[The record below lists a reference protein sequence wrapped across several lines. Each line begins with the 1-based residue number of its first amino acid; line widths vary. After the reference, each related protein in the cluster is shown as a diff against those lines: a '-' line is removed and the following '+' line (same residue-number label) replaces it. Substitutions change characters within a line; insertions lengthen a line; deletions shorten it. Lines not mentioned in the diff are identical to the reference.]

1 MKKLKKTLLT
11 LTLLFISI
19 SAIAGPTRPGLI
31 RISEVGHN
39 QATIEWKPSSHE
51 ERVTYEVNL
60 RIRKAPKGDNSV
72 TEWAF
77 HDGCCLTRETSVT
90 IDGLKPETLYE
101 IRIVAWSAGGS
112 NSQARMKEHAFTTL
126 PKPVLY
132 QRITSIP
139 TGFSMVS
146 IPFKYKDNTVKDLF
160 SATQISSNHNWLTI
174 YKFQIY
180 DDASSSFVINSY
192 DRDFK
197 EWDNPK
203 MVLEAGQAIWILNS
217 GKEYRH
223 IIFKGYVPNNWRKFS
238 D

>member
-1 MKKLKKTLLT
+1 MKKLKKTLLV
-11 LTLLFISI
+11 LALIFISV
-19 SAIAGPTRPGLI
+19 SVIAGPTRPGLI
-31 RISEVGHN
+31 RISKVGHDR
-39 QATIEWKPSSHE
+39 ATIEWKPSSHE
-51 ERVTYEVNL
+51 ERITYEVNL
-60 RIRKAPKGDNSV
+60 RIRKGERP

-90 IDGLKPETLYE
+90 IDGLKPETKYE
-101 IRIVAWSAGGS
+101 VRIIAWSAGGS

-126 PKPVLY
+126 PQPVLY

-139 TGFSMVS
+139 TGFSMIS
-146 IPFKYKDNTVKDLF
+146 IPFKYKNNTVKDLF
-160 SATQISSNHNWLTI
+160 GTLKNIRYLTI

-180 DDASSSFVINSY
+180 DDASSSFVISSY

-203 MVLEAGQAIWILNS
+203 MVLEAGQAIWILNT
-217 GKEYRH
+217 GKEYTF
-223 IIFKGYVPNNWRKFS
+223 IPFNGYIPNNWRRLS

>member
-1 MKKLKKTLLT
+1 MKKLNKTLLV
-11 LTLLFISI
+11 LALIFISV
-19 SAIAGPTRPGLI
+19 SVIAGPTRPGI
-31 RISEVGHN
+31 IKVSEVGHDR
-39 QATIEWKPSSHE
+39 ATIEWKPSSHE
-51 ERVTYEVNL
+51 ERITYEVNL
-60 RIRKAPKGDNSV
+60 RIRKGERP

-90 IDGLKPETLYE
+90 IDGLKPETKYE
-101 IRIVAWSAGGS
+101 IRIIAWSAGGS
-112 NSQARMKEHAFTTL
+112 NSQARIKENAFTTL
-126 PKPVLY
+126 PRPVLY

-139 TGFSMVS
+139 TGFSMISV
-146 IPFKYKDNTVKDLF
+146 PFTHKNNTVKDLF
-160 SATQISSNHNWLTI
+160 GTLKNIRELTI
-174 YKFQIY
+174 YKFQVY

-192 DRDFK
+192 DKDFK
-197 EWDNPK
+197 EWENPQ

>member
-1 MKKLKKTLLT
+1 MNKLKKTLLV

-19 SAIAGPTRPGLI
+19 SVIAGPTRPGLI
-31 RISEVGHN
+31 RILEVGHDR
-39 QATIEWKPSSHE
+39 ATIEWKPSSHE
-51 ERVTYEVNL
+51 ERITYEVNL
-60 RIRKAPKGDNSV
+60 RIRKGDKP

-77 HDGCCLTRETSVT
+77 HDGCCLTRETSVI
-90 IDGLKPETLYE
+90 IDGLKPETKYE
-101 IRIVAWSAGGS
+101 VRIIAWSTGGS
-112 NSQARMKEHAFTTL
+112 NSQARMKENAFTTL
-126 PKPVLY
+126 PQPVLY

-139 TGFSMVS
+139 TGFSMIS

>member
-1 MKKLKKTLLT
+1 MKKLNKALLV

-31 RISEVGHN
+31 RISEVGHDR
-39 QATIEWKPSSHE
+39 ATIEWKPSSHE
-51 ERVTYEVNL
+51 ERITYEVNL
-60 RIRKAPKGDNSV
+60 RIRKGERP

-90 IDGLKPETLYE
+90 IDGLKPETMYE
-101 IRIVAWSAGGS
+101 IRIIAWSAGGS

-139 TGFSMVS
+139 TGFSMISV
-146 IPFKYKDNTVKDLF
+146 PFKYKNNTVKDLF
-160 SATQISSNHNWLTI
+160 GTLKNIRYLTI
-174 YKFQIY
+174 YKFQVY
-180 DDASSSFVINSY
+180 DDASSSFVISSY

-197 EWDNPK
+197 EWDNPE
-203 MVLEAGQAIWILNS
+203 MVLEAGQAIWVLNT
-217 GKEYRH
+217 GKEYTF
-223 IIFKGYVPNNWRKFS
+223 IPFKGYIPNNWRRLS

>member
-1 MKKLKKTLLT
+1 MKKLKKTSLVLI
-11 LTLLFISI
+11 LFLISI

-31 RISEVGHN
+31 AISEVGHDR
-39 QATIEWKPSSHE
+39 ATIKWKPSSHE
-51 ERVTYEVNL
+51 ERITYEVNL
-60 RIRKAPKGDNSV
+60 RIRKGDKP

-90 IDGLKPETLYE
+90 IDSLKPDTMYE

-112 NSQARMKEHAFTTL
+112 NSQARIKERAFTTL

-139 TGFSMVS
+139 IGFSMISV
-146 IPFKYKDNTVKDLF
+146 PFKYKSNTVKDLF
-160 SATQISSNHNWLTI
+160 GTSKNVRDLTI
-174 YKFQIY
+174 YKFQVY
-180 DDASSSFVINSY
+180 DDASSSFVISSY

-203 MVLEAGQAIWILNS
+203 MVLEAGQAIWVLNT
-217 GKEYRH
+217 GKEYTY
-223 IIFKGYVPNNWRKFS
+223 ISFKGYIPNNWRRLS

>member
-1 MKKLKKTLLT
+1 MKKLKKTSLVLI
-11 LTLLFISI
+11 LFLISI

-31 RISEVGHN
+31 GISEVGHDR
-39 QATIEWKPSSHE
+39 ATIKWKPSSHE
-51 ERVTYEVNL
+51 ERITYEVNL
-60 RIRKAPKGDNSV
+60 RIRKGDKP

-90 IDGLKPETLYE
+90 IDSLKPDTMYE

-112 NSQARMKEHAFTTL
+112 NSQARMKERAFTTL

-139 TGFSMVS
+139 IGFSMISV
-146 IPFKYKDNTVKDLF
+146 PFKYKNNTVKDLF
-160 SATQISSNHNWLTI
+160 GTSKNVRDLTI
-174 YKFQIY
+174 YKFQVY
-180 DDASSSFVINSY
+180 DDASSSFVISSY

-203 MVLEAGQAIWILNS
+203 MVLEAGQAIWVLNT
-217 GKEYRH
+217 GKEYTY
-223 IIFKGYVPNNWRKFS
+223 ISFKGYAPNNWRRLS